1 MRDALP
7 AESPVAARPLYAE
20 IVVPRHI
27 RGSFTYL
34 VPTSLQPILR
44 VGQCV
49 YVPFGRSQ
57 LQGAVISLT
66 DTLPA
71 GVNRERVKEISS
83 VAEADGHTEI
93 PPELL
98 ELARQVA
105 DYYVA
110 PLGQCLRLVL
120 PPSGGGSRRTSRL
133 TLTALGREAL
143 ATASLMDGARSLLER
158 LRKRPAGISTTTLL
172 KHDPPTQR
180 RVVRDLL
187 RKAWIA
193 EVHAQSDFADF
204 VGSLLSRTALSV
216 SSPDEELHSFA
227 DESTLSAL
235 ESRLCATLEGG
246 QPDTVVLQA
255 SLANRIE
262 FLRRAIHR
270 TVTSGRSVL
279 VLAGETDRA
288 RWLAGRLAQR
298 GIAVAACLHSALPDE
313 VRAEVWRR
321 VREAEPQVVV
331 GTRSAVFL
339 PFRSLG
345 MIWVEQAGDPSFKEP
360 QEPRYHAR
368 DVARMRMQS
377 GQGLLVLGCAQI
389 PLDVAGSLDNAGLVV
404 RDASSEESKPIIEVV
419 DLRSFE
425 KGTVFSRPLLDAMRE
440 AIDRRSG
447 ALLFLNRKGYANALV
462 CRDCGQVPRCDSCLI
477 ALAYS
482 RRMGKLLCSYCGTTV
497 MTPSTCPA
505 CSGHRLRPVGDGTE
519 RIEEEVSRLFPGVRI
534 VRADKDTMR
543 KPSQVTAGWKAIQ
556 DRQWDVLIGTQL
568 VLRDYAVPLVGL
580 VGVIH
585 GDASLNLPDFRA
597 AERSYH
603 MLCGAV
609 ALALPAKDGGR
620 VVIQSLLPSH
630 HAIQAVVHQ
639 DESIFSTEE
648 LRHRTALGYP
658 PAVQLIGLYVS
669 GRDQVL
675 VEKAASELADRIR
688 ASLAVSGQ
696 VLPTGLG
703 ENAVL
708 GPVPPP
714 GPNVRGRHR
723 RRILVKTLC
732 REPDLRSVRQN
743 LEVVEDAYPRHAIK
757 FDVDVDPVEMW

>member
-7 AESPVAARPLYAE
+7 AESPVAARHLYAE

-34 VPTSLQPILR
+34 VPTHLQPILR

-57 LQGAVISLT
+57 LQGAVISLN
-66 DTLPA
+66 DTLPV
-71 GVNRERVKEISS
+71 GVNLGRIKEISS
-83 VAEADGHTEI
+83 IATADGHNEI

-98 ELARQVA
+98 ELARRVA

-120 PPSGGGSRRTSRL
+120 PPSGGGNRRTSRL
-133 TLTALGREAL
+133 TLTTLGCEALG
-143 ATASLMDGARSLLER
+143 TASLMDDARTLLER
-158 LRKRPAGISTTTLL
+158 LRRKPAGIRTTTLF
-172 KHDPPTQR
+172 KHDTPTQR
-180 RVVRDLL
+180 QVVEELL

-193 EVHAQSDFADF
+193 EVQAQSDS
-204 VGSLLSRTALSV
+204 VGSAPNQTAISV
-216 SSPDEELHSFA
+216 SSSDEELHSFA
-227 DESTLSAL
+227 DASTFRAL

-246 QPDTVVLQA
+246 RSDTVVVQA
-255 SLANRIE
+255 SLADRIE
-262 FLRRAIHR
+262 CLHRAIHR

-288 RWLAGRLAQR
+288 RWLAGRLTKR

-313 VRAEVWRR
+313 IRAEIWRR
-321 VREAEPQVVV
+321 VKEAEPQVVV

-345 MIWVEQAGDPSFKEP
+345 MIWVEGAGDTSFKEP

-368 DVARMRMQS
+368 DVARLRIQL
-377 GQGLLVLGCAQI
+377 GQGLLILGCSQI
-389 PLDVAGSLDNAGLVV
+389 PLDVANPLDDACTVL
-404 RDASSEESKPIIEVV
+404 RKASSVESKPSIEVV

-425 KGTVFSRPLLDAMRE
+425 KGTVLSLPLLDAMRE

-447 ALLFLNRKGYANALV
+447 VLLFLNRKGYANALV

-482 RRMGKLLCSYCGTTV
+482 RRMGRLLCSYCGTTV
-497 MTPSTCPA
+497 TTPSTCPV
-505 CSGHRLRPVGDGTE
+505 CSGHRLRPIGDGTE
-519 RIEEEVSRLFPGVRI
+519 RIEEEVSRLFPGARI
-534 VRADKDTMR
+534 VRADGDTMR

-568 VLRDYAVPLVGL
+568 VLRDYAVPVVGL

-585 GDASLNLPDFRA
+585 ADGSLNLPDFRA

-603 MLCGAV
+603 MLCEAV
-609 ALALPAKDGGR
+609 ALALPGKDGGR

-630 HAIQAVVHQ
+630 HAVQAVVHQ
-639 DESIFSTEE
+639 DERIFSTEE

-669 GRDQVL
+669 GRDQGL

-688 ASLAVSGQ
+688 ASLVVSDQ
-696 VLPTGLG
+696 ALPTGLG

-714 GPNVRGRHR
+714 GPNIRGRHR
-723 RRILVKTLC
+723 RQILVKSAW
-732 REPDLRSVRQN
+732 RERGLRSVRQN
-743 LEVVEDAYPRHAIK
+743 LELVEDAYPRHAVK